1 MPPKHIYLLKDPKGR
16 REKTSCL
23 QSLYPYVCVFDHCL
37 TSNTAEIK
45 AQNKCCENKS
55 PRADTRDRAQDTDG
69 VWDKKK
75 NMERVWRSSVCL
87 CVQALPEVAVC
98 VVVLG
103 GVQVL
108 R

>member
-1 MPPKHIYLLKDPKGR
+1 MKINLLGLTPVTMHR
-16 REKTSCL
+16 I
-23 QSLYPYVCVFDHCL
+23 QMVC
-37 TSNTAEIK
+37 
-45 AQNKCCENKS
+45 
-55 PRADTRDRAQDTDG
+55 G
-69 VWDKKK
+69 MKKK